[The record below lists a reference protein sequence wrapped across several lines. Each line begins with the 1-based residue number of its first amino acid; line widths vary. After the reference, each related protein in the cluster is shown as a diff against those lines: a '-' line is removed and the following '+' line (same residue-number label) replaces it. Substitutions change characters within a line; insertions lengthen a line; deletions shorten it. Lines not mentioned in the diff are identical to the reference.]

1 MPEKMLERETP
12 LQLYKQAAAGTRHLL
27 VFMKLLVC
35 SLLFVFQRRFPVSR
49 YKDDL
54 TQETPLGGLQ
64 LARFR
69 GQMQLWSDEP

>member
-54 TQETPLGGLQ
+54 TQETPAWWTAAGAISG
-64 LARFR
+64 
-69 GQMQLWSDEP
+69 SDAAVE